1 MTYESLLKLE
11 KIVRDMGWISEL
23 VQEKVDEMRG
33 LVELE
38 REKNGFKKDKKNLN
52 LLYI

>member
-33 LVELE
+33 LVVDSIVFSL
-38 REKNGFKKDKKNLN
+38 F
-52 LLYI
+52 I